1 MKLKYM
7 FMAAAM
13 CLGMTS
19 CSEDELNPE
28 SIFESNETMP
38 ENDFDRWLKTNY
50 VDEYNIQVK
59 YRFEFNESDKGYNLV
74 PAEYDKAVAIAKLT
88 KYLWL
93 DAYAKVMGNT
103 FIRTYCPKLIHL
115 VGSPQYNTDGSV
127 SIGVAEGGMKISLL
141 NINSLDFENLDPDFL
156 NYWYFHTMHHEFAH
170 ILHQTK
176 NYPTE
181 FNEVTKD
188 SYQSNS
194 WVNLK
199 DSVTAWQMGYIT
211 PYASMETQE
220 DFVEILSTYITSTQ
234 AYWDY
239 VLERADPSWLDKSG
253 HTLMEEYASFT
264 VGVNGK
270 QAITQKLEIVRE
282 WLKTAWGVD
291 IDDLRAE
298 VLYRSQHFRELDL
311 KDISIK
317 EDK

>member
-1 MKLKYM
+1 
-7 FMAAAM
+7 
-13 CLGMTS
+13 
-19 CSEDELNPE
+19 
-28 SIFESNETMP
+28 
-38 ENDFDRWLKTNY
+38 
-50 VDEYNIQVK
+50 
-59 YRFEFNESDKGYNLV
+59 
-74 PAEYDKAVAIAKLT
+74 
-88 KYLWL
+88 
-93 DAYAKVMGNT
+93 
-103 FIRTYCPKLIHL
+103 
-115 VGSPQYNTDGSV
+115 
-127 SIGVAEGGMKISLL
+127 
-141 NINSLDFENLDPDFL
+141 
-156 NYWYFHTMHHEFAH
+156 
-170 ILHQTK
+170 
-176 NYPTE
+176 
-181 FNEVTKD
+181 
-188 SYQSNS
+188 
-194 WVNLK
+194 
-199 DSVTAWQMGYIT
+199 MGYIT

-253 HTLMEEYASFT
+253 HALMEEYASFT

>member
-1 MKLKYM
+1 MKLKY
-7 FMAAAM
+7 FLLAAVAM
-13 CLGMTS
+13 VTVA
-19 CSEDELNPE
+19 CSEDDLESE
-28 SIFESNETMP
+28 SIFQDHAVVEQ
-38 ENDFDRWLKTNY
+38 NDFDRWLKVNY
-50 VDEYNIQVK
+50 VDSFNIMFK
-59 YRFEFNESDKGYNLV
+59 YKFEFKESDKDYNLA
-74 PAEYDKAVAIAKLT
+74 PADYDKAVALAKLT
-88 KYLWL
+88 KYMWL
-93 DAYAKVMGNT
+93 ESYKSVMGLD
-103 FIRTYCPKLIHL
+103 FIRTYCPKVMHL
-115 VGSPQYNTDGSV
+115 VGSPAYNEDGSIV
-127 SIGVAEGGMKISLL
+127 LGTAEGGMKITLYNVNNLDLDKLDLELL
-141 NINSLDFENLDPDFL
+141 NR
-156 NYWYFHTMHHEFAH
+156 WYFHTMHHEFAH

-253 HTLMEEYASFT
+253 HALMEEYASFT

>member
-1 MKLKYM
+1 MKLKY
-7 FMAAAM
+7 FLLAAVAM
-13 CLGMTS
+13 VTVA
-19 CSEDELNPE
+19 CSEDDLESE
-28 SIFESNETMP
+28 SIFHDHAVVEQ
-38 ENDFDRWLKTNY
+38 NDFDRWLKVNY
-50 VDEYNIQVK
+50 VDSFNIMFK
-59 YRFEFNESDKGYNLV
+59 YKFEFKESDKDYNLA
-74 PAEYDKAVAIAKLT
+74 PADYDKAVALAKLT
-88 KYLWL
+88 KYMWL
-93 DAYAKVMGNT
+93 ESYKSVMGLD
-103 FIRTYCPKLIHL
+103 FIRTYCPKVMHL
-115 VGSPQYNTDGSV
+115 VGSPAYNEDGSIV
-127 SIGVAEGGMKISLL
+127 LGTAEGGMKITLYNVNNLDLDKLDLELL
-141 NINSLDFENLDPDFL
+141 NR
-156 NYWYFHTMHHEFAH
+156 WYFHTMHHEFAH

-253 HTLMEEYASFT
+253 HALMEEYASFT

>member
-1 MKLKYM
+1 MKLKY
-7 FMAAAM
+7 FLLAAVAM
-13 CLGMTS
+13 VTVA
-19 CSEDELNPE
+19 CSEDDLESE
-28 SIFESNETMP
+28 SIFQDHAVVEQ
-38 ENDFDRWLKTNY
+38 NDFDRWLKVNY
-50 VDEYNIQVK
+50 VDSFNIMFK
-59 YRFEFNESDKGYNLV
+59 YKFEFKESDKDYNLA
-74 PAEYDKAVAIAKLT
+74 PADYDKAVALAKLT
-88 KYLWL
+88 KYMWL
-93 DAYAKVMGNT
+93 ESYKSVMGLD
-103 FIRTYCPKLIHL
+103 FIRTYCPKVMHL
-115 VGSPQYNTDGSV
+115 VGSPAYNEDGSIV
-127 SIGVAEGGMKISLL
+127 LGTAEGGMKITLYNVNNLDLDKLDLELL
-141 NINSLDFENLDPDFL
+141 NR
-156 NYWYFHTMHHEFAH
+156 WYFHTMHHEFAH

-253 HTLMEEYASFT
+253 HALMEEYASFT

-291 IDDLRAE
+291 IDDLRTE

>member
-1 MKLKYM
+1 MKLKY
-7 FMAAAM
+7 FLLAAVAM
-13 CLGMTS
+13 VTVA
-19 CSEDELNPE
+19 CSEDDLESE
-28 SIFESNETMP
+28 SIFKDHAVVEQ
-38 ENDFDRWLKTNY
+38 NDFDRWLKVNY
-50 VDEYNIQVK
+50 VDSFNIMFK
-59 YRFEFNESDKGYNLV
+59 YKFEFKESDKDYNLA
-74 PAEYDKAVAIAKLT
+74 PADYDKAVALAKLT
-88 KYLWL
+88 KYMWL
-93 DAYAKVMGNT
+93 ESYKSVMGLD
-103 FIRTYCPKLIHL
+103 FIRTYCPKVMHL
-115 VGSPQYNTDGSV
+115 VGSPAYNEDGSIV
-127 SIGVAEGGMKISLL
+127 LGTAEGGMKITLYNVNNLDLDKLDLELL
-141 NINSLDFENLDPDFL
+141 NR
-156 NYWYFHTMHHEFAH
+156 WYFHTMHHEFAH

-264 VGVNGK
+264 PTV
-270 QAITQKLEIVRE
+270 KL
-282 WLKTAWGVD
+282 A
-291 IDDLRAE
+291 
-298 VLYRSQHFRELDL
+298 YS
-311 KDISIK
+311 SIMAG
-317 EDK
+317 

>member
-1 MKLKYM
+1 MKLKY
-7 FMAAAM
+7 FLLAAVAM
-13 CLGMTS
+13 VTVA
-19 CSEDELNPE
+19 CSEDDLESE
-28 SIFESNETMP
+28 SIFQDHAVVEQ
-38 ENDFDRWLKTNY
+38 NDFDRWLKVNY
-50 VDEYNIQVK
+50 VDSFNIMFK
-59 YRFEFNESDKGYNLV
+59 YKFEFKESDKDYNLA
-74 PAEYDKAVAIAKLT
+74 PADYDKAVALAKLT
-88 KYLWL
+88 KYMWL
-93 DAYAKVMGNT
+93 ESYKSVMGLD
-103 FIRTYCPKLIHL
+103 FIRTYCPKVMHL
-115 VGSPQYNTDGSV
+115 VGSPAYNEDGSIV
-127 SIGVAEGGMKISLL
+127 LGTAEGGMKITLYNVNNLDLDKLDLELL
-141 NINSLDFENLDPDFL
+141 NR
-156 NYWYFHTMHHEFAH
+156 WYFHTMHHEFAH

-239 VLERADPSWLDKSG
+239 VLERADPSWLDKSE
-253 HTLMEEYASFT
+253 HPLMEEYASFT